1 MLPLPHPLC
10 FTMPAPFVDESKNSW
25 KWKKNCEG
33 LPRSTTPET
42 MYMFNCYFF
51 LTFFFHK
58 KHGKQLDW
66 YLFVWLTFKI
76 KCLTYLRW
84 VILSGPST
92 DICMINDQ
100 ETDLHLLMFLFDVII
115 SLFFKAYKLDETNAQ
130 MAADRLLALI
140 VQFNRVSGRGDRTV
154 IRNFQGSIVL
164 IAFDSIYSGQ
174 IEACFSLL
182 Q

>member
-1 MLPLPHPLC
+1 
-10 FTMPAPFVDESKNSW
+10 
-25 KWKKNCEG
+25 
-33 LPRSTTPET
+33 
-42 MYMFNCYFF
+42 
-51 LTFFFHK
+51 
-58 KHGKQLDW
+58 
-66 YLFVWLTFKI
+66 
-76 KCLTYLRW
+76 
-84 VILSGPST
+84 
-92 DICMINDQ
+92 
-100 ETDLHLLMFLFDVII
+100 MFLFDVII